1 MAALSI
7 SMAEPLIDV
16 AGLAKSCGSRTVV
29 RDVTLRL
36 MPGAIVGL
44 VGANGGGKT
53 TTLRMLAGLLRPDQG
68 SGTVLG
74 DDIRRPG
81 AARRARI
88 GYMPQRLSL
97 YPELT
102 VAENLRFRAEVHGL
116 RDAKG
121 NVAATA
127 ARWGLDPVLATRF
140 ERLSG
145 GWGRRV
151 QFAATLLH
159 TPPLLLLDEPT
170 AGLDVVTR
178 TDIWRG
184 LIELTGRGHG
194 VVIATHDL
202 AEAERCPMILHYRD
216 GLVEGPVM
224 PASLIEKTGAAT
236 LDAAVAALA
245 LGAPQ

>member
-1 MAALSI
+1 M

-16 AGLAKSCGSRTVV
+16 TGLGKRYGTRPVV

-36 MPGAIVGL
+36 SPGEIVGL

-53 TTLRMLAGLLRPDQG
+53 TTLRMLAGLLRPDLG

-74 DDIRRPG
+74 DDIRQPG
-81 AARRARI
+81 TARRARI

-97 YPELT
+97 HPELT
-102 VAENLRFRAEVHGL
+102 VAENLRFRADVHGL
-116 RDAKG
+116 PDAKG
-121 NVAATA
+121 DVVAAA
-127 ARWGLDPVLATRF
+127 ARWGLNPVLAMRF

-151 QFAATLLH
+151 QFAATMLH

-178 TDIWRG
+178 ADIWRW
-184 LIELTGRGHG
+184 LIELAGRGHG

-202 AEAERCPMILHYRD
+202 TEAERCPMILHYRD
-216 GLVEGPVM
+216 GLAEGPI
-224 PASLIEKTGAAT
+224 ASAGLIEKTGAAT
-236 LDAAVAALA
+236 LEAAVAALA
-245 LGAPQ
+245 LGAGR